1 MKLAGE
7 IGVHQVNEMKKAEQ
21 GEQKTQNKVTGR
33 QGGEKTKAPIFRT
46 LTTSRD
52 TCKEKR

>member
-1 MKLAGE
+1 MKLAGD

-46 LTTSRD
+46 LTTSQD